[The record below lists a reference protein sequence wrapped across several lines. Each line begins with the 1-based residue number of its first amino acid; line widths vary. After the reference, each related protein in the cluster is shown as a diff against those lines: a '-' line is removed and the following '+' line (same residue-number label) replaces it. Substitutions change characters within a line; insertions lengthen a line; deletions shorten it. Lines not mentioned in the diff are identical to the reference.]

1 MSRSQYICVA
11 LLIASSLIFLGAH
24 HHHGAQR
31 ADDLRLATVV
41 TNMTDLVL
49 PDIVGLRSSS
59 PQWVSES
66 FSLTQRRAIVLLMVV
81 SFVLLVFVVYLVI
94 KDWRISGVN
103 ELQVPLLALSLMLG
117 ISYLGIAAN
126 SGLFPI

>member
-49 PDIVGLRSSS
+49 PDIVGLRSSA

-66 FSLTQRRAIVLLMVV
+66 FSLTQRRAKVLLMVV

-94 KDWRISGVN
+94 KVLRKGLANLRGKRITSSVT
-103 ELQVPLLALSLMLG
+103 G
-117 ISYLGIAAN
+117 IVSYVGD
-126 SGLFPI
+126 